1 MNWRPAP
8 GPAAEEIPLSVR
20 TDRNRLSW
28 PWILAYLAL
37 VAGCGHD
44 AADRDYM
51 AALRGEEEG
60 MTRQQQI
67 ALIDRAIA
75 HAPRR
80 AWYYETRAVYYID
93 LKQFE
98 RAMADLDRDIELQA
112 RPYAYFLRGLA
123 TCQAGEVARSLADF
137 DTAIAR
143 QPINHQFYR
152 GRSLARSAT
161 GDVVGALEDAE
172 HLVKNVPQQAESW
185 HARGV
190 ALALLGRDADAIDD
204 FDHAARLRP
213 ELVYVVESR
222 LRSLER
228 LGEVD
233 RAQADRAALV
243 HLHAE
248 HDGCAMC
255 LDPFRY

>member
-1 MNWRPAP
+1 MA
-8 GPAAEEIPLSVR
+8 
-20 TDRNRLSW
+20 DRRRLRRV
-28 PWILAYLAL
+28 PEPVVFALLLAGFA
-37 VAGCGHD
+37 AGCGHD

-67 ALIDRAIA
+67 VLIDRAIA

-98 RAMADLDRDIELQA
+98 HAMADLDRDIELQP

-123 TCQAGEVARSLADF
+123 TCQAGEIARSLADF

-161 GDVVGALEDAE
+161 GNVVGALEDAE

-204 FDHAARLRP
+204 FDHAAKLRP

-233 RAQADRAALV
+233 RAQADRAALEK
-243 HLHAE
+243 LHAE
-248 HDGCAMC
+248 HDNCAMC